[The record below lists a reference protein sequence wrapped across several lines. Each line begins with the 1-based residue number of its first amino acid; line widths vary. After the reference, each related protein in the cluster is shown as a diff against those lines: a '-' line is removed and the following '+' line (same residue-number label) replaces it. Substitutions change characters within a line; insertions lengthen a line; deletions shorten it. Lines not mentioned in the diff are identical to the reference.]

1 MTLTFE
7 ATDVSC
13 DDAIDGEIL
22 RASFDTLPAS
32 HDEEERRTP
41 YVEIMR
47 NLEFPGAATIE
58 WHDGR
63 DYDGAAD
70 IASVTLS
77 RSRIR

>member
-47 NLEFPGAATIE
+47 NLEFPALRQSNGMTVGITTVPQT
-58 WHDGR
+58 
-63 DYDGAAD
+63 
-70 IASVTLS
+70 SP
-77 RSRIR
+77 RSP